1 MPVGRSV
8 LSSSSPSSSADS
20 GVLGAGLSTTGA
32 PTAIAGATLCATRLS
47 GKLNGLIASTG
58 PLGTRRTYAIRPSA
72 AASVSSRSTS
82 PDCWRVSSAAQ
93 RNTDTARP
101 TSPLA
106 QNSGLPFSAV
116 ISSAISSARSW
127 ICRLTEASAS
137 ARTWIGSALRLGAH
151 AVGSGHG
158 RLDLGRGGVRR
169 GFDER
174 AVVRVVHLERFV
186 AVHPLAG
193 DQHRNLFG
201 HGSDR
206 MRRR

>member
-1 MPVGRSV
+1 M

-32 PTAIAGATLCATRLS
+32 PTAIAGATLWATRLS

-93 RNTDTARP
+93 RKTDTARP

-137 ARTWIGSALRLGAH
+137 ARTWIGSRSASARTPSAAATAASTWALVAYVVVLTSEPSYGWCTSSGSSPCTHSPATSIGICSVTVLIVCGGGA
-151 AVGSGHG
+151 GW
-158 RLDLGRGGVRR
+158 
-169 GFDER
+169 
-174 AVVRVVHLERFV
+174 
-186 AVHPLAG
+186 
-193 DQHRNLFG
+193 
-201 HGSDR
+201 
-206 MRRR
+206 